1 MSTNFKY
8 IIEHTKVYNSW
19 NQEGEIPA
27 WKVYCLDEKGQKF
40 FDPATGLKH
49 DENFHRGHASMLSLA
64 SLDNEQDVPSY
75 EDDFGFLKMFFY
87 AEFQKRSGYIYD
99 YQIRLESMPSYYLP
113 KSSKMEFYNTNSTK
127 GFGEL
132 NYYPVVNRFNVFP
145 HTEIK

>member
-27 WKVYCLDEKGQKF
+27 WKVYCINEKGQEF
-40 FDPATGLKH
+40 T
-49 DENFHRGHASMLSLA
+49 FHRGQPSMLSQP
-64 SLDNEQDVPSY
+64 SLEHNEELPSY
-75 EDDFGFLKMFFY
+75 EDDYGFLKMFFY
-87 AEFQKRSGYIYD
+87 AEFQKRAGYIYD